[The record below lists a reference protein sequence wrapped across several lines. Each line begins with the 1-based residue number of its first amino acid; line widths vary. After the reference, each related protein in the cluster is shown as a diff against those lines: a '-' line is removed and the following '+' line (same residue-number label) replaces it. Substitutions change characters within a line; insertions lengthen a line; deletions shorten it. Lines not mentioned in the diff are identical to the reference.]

1 MANENEKNLESK
13 IDEKDLD
20 LFKDLLEDDDDDS
33 ELTNE
38 QKTQKEEER
47 KKNKDAE
54 EARKRREA
62 DAKAKAEEEA
72 KAKAKAEEEAK
83 AKVKAEEEAKAKAE
97 AEKNKT
103 KTDPKNDKQAVDA
116 NKKLGEE
123 LVEFKKK
130 HSEIDLVELDK
141 DAKFKKYIRGKLL
154 GKQNFTQLYEEY
166 IELRSE
172 FSGKSQEELRKEYER
187 KAEASSGSSKS
198 SGSDI
203 PTDVYTEQE
212 LKDIARKMPFMKQ
225 KDMDKID
232 EKIKRSVAFHSKK

>member
-13 IDEKDLD
+13 IDDKDLD
-20 LFKDLLEDDDDDS
+20 LFKDLLEDDEDDLK
-33 ELTNE
+33 LTNE
-38 QKTQKEEER
+38 QKAQKEEER

-62 DAKAKAEEEA
+62 EAKAKAEEEA

-83 AKVKAEEEAKAKAE
+83 AKAKAEEEAKAKAE

-103 KTDPKNDKQAVDA
+103 KTESKNVKQTSDA
-116 NKKLGEE
+116 SKKLGEE

-130 HSEIDLVELDK
+130 HSEVDLVELDK
-141 DAKFKKYIRGKLL
+141 DAKFKKYISGKLL

-187 KAEASSGSSKS
+187 KAQSGSGSSKS
-198 SGSDI
+198 NESI
-203 PTDVYTEQE
+203 VPNDVFTEQE
-212 LKDIARKMPFMKQ
+212 LRDIARKMPFMKQ
-225 KDMDKID
+225 KDVDKID
-232 EKIKRSVAFHSKK
+232 EKIKRSVAFHNKK